1 VSILTVNLTARAF
14 DARRRPGDRVHGHT
28 GGDRAAKFAAR
39 EFAPRIGEML
49 TDPVKRR
56 RWTFEPAGDERAD
69 PEPQEALIAALL
81 EIDDAL
87 AQSGD
92 YAEVG
97 ATACAAIV
105 DDAAITVAWLG
116 DSRCVLARGDGS
128 VRALSRDHTP
138 DSPTETSRTV

>member
-1 VSILTVNLTARAF
+1 
-14 DARRRPGDRVHGHT
+14 
-28 GGDRAAKFAAR
+28 
-39 EFAPRIGEML
+39 M
-49 TDPVKRR
+49 
-56 RWTFEPAGDERAD
+56 
-69 PEPQEALIAALL
+69 

-138 DSPTETSRTV
+138 DSPTETSRIVEAEGYVYRGRVNGASRAA